1 MTSPAIPMRVLI
13 YSDDAAV
20 REKVRLALGRRPAP
34 DVPPVEIVEVA
45 TDPAVVAAVDE
56 GSVDVLVLD
65 GEAWPA
71 GGMGICRQLK
81 EEIEDCPPM
90 LVLTARRDDA
100 WLAAWSRADAVLPQ
114 PVDPIRLA
122 EAVADLQ
129 RQRAAGIP
137 VQR

>member
-1 MTSPAIPMRVLI
+1 MTSPTTPMRVLI

-20 REKVRLALGRRPAP
+20 RERARLSLGRRPAR
-34 DVPPVEIVEVA
+34 DVPPVEIVEAA
-45 TDPAVVAAVDE
+45 TEPAVVAAVDD

-65 GEAWPA
+65 GEAWPT
-71 GGMGICRQLK
+71 GGMAICRQLK
-81 EEIEDCPPM
+81 EEVEDCPPM
-90 LVLTARRDDA
+90 LVLTGRRDDA
-100 WLAAWSRADAVLPQ
+100 WLAAWSRADAVLRQ

-122 EAVADLQ
+122 DVVADLQ